1 MFLDATLSLTF
12 SINVLIEKVEA
23 ASATL
28 VRLLFVEIWIS
39 TKISFHDAGLSN
51 FVRRNE
57 ELSLYLALLFFPLD
71 RLPSHFSQLPP
82 QAFAFVGFSFKT
94 RYIWIG
100 EFIYLRVYLSIAE
113 LEVRS
118 KILVL
123 VPFHWNLD
131 FHEEIILQCGA
142 FQLRTTKWK
151 TFSPFDS
158 PFLTPTVYCLDLANF
173 LLQPLLP
180 LFLLFRRVAVS
191 YLHWQIYSFIYLLH
205 KEFKLQARCSGLV
218 SFCWNLDL
226 LFTVCDFPTSYEETQ
241 NSFPLWLFFFS
252 LDRLPSLFSKLPFL
266 RFWLRDSIACLKWI

>member
-12 SINVLIEKVEA
+12 SINVLIGRVEA
-23 ASATL
+23 ASTTL
-28 VRLLFVEIWIS
+28 IRLLFVEIWIS
-39 TKISFHDAGLSN
+39 TKISFHDASLSN

-57 ELSLYLALLFFPLD
+57 ELSFYLALLFFPLD

-118 KILVL
+118 TTLAL
-123 VPFHWNLD
+123 ASFRWNLD

-151 TFSPFDS
+151 TLFPFDS
-158 PFLTPTVYCLDLANF
+158 PFLPPIVYRLVLANF

-191 YLHWQIYSFIYLLH
+191 YLHWQIRLFIYLLR
-205 KEFKLQARCSGLV
+205 KEFKLQARCSGLA
-218 SFCWNLDL
+218 SFCSNLDL
-226 LFTVCDFPTSYEETQ
+226 RFTVCDFSTLCEETR
-241 NSFPLWLFFFS
+241 NSLPLWLLFFS
-252 LDRLPSLFSKLPFL
+252 LDRLPSPFSKLALFVFGFET
-266 RFWLRDSIACLKWI
+266 R